1 MPKNADA
8 DVISK
13 RHDTNLWAEIR
24 TLYESKNK
32 HPYEKIKTVLM
43 AEFALE
49 KFPSQR
55 TVERRAKSEGWK
67 RAISEGDRQFNET
80 FSEEFWMCVQNIYE
94 SNPKLSYKR
103 LRELVENELQ
113 CADFPSAQAVSAKA
127 KAGNWARADALVQ
140 KNDAELKKLK
150 QSVNR
155 LVNDPHIVIYDHKD
169 KKIKQHKNEED
180 EDEESQE
187 DEGEL
192 LDFDVMTEIIDSEK
206 RAIKNLLM
214 TSQIKR
220 RNMAEV
226 ILKAR
231 KRMSIMNDFSD
242 ILSDELALN
251 FQLLNSTQFRQVM
264 GEAGADFLKEK
275 MKKLGHVAS
284 IFNELSFNRREALK
298 FELSLYGVT
307 IEDLQK
313 AGETSKAVAM
323 DDNTAFEAQRE
334 KLRQEK
340 ERIAERKR
348 YIESGGLQSDVN
360 EEMKKRMA
368 EADIEDAEVIEVE

>member
-24 TLYESKNK
+24 TLYESQNK
-32 HPYEKIKTVLM
+32 YTYEKIKTVLM

-49 KFPSQR
+49 NFPSHS
-55 TVERRAKSEGWK
+55 TVKRRAKSEGWK
-67 RAISEGDRQFNET
+67 RAISEGGREFNDA
-80 FSEEFWMCVQNIYE
+80 FPEEFWMCVQAIYE
-94 SNPKLSYKR
+94 ANPKINYKR

-113 CADFPSAQAVSAKA
+113 CVDFPTSQAVSAKA
-127 KAGNWARADALVQ
+127 KAGNWARADSLVL
-140 KNDAELKKLK
+140 KNDPELQKMK
-150 QSVNR
+150 QQVNR
-155 LVNDPHIVIYDHKD
+155 LVSDADLIIYDKKS
-169 KKIKQHKNEED
+169 KKIKEYKNEED
-180 EDEESQE
+180 ADEESEE

-264 GEAGADFLKEK
+264 GEAGADFLKDK

-368 EADIEDAEVIEVE
+368 EADIEDAEVIEME

>member
-1 MPKNADA
+1 MPKNADT

-24 TLYESKNK
+24 TLYESQNK
-32 HPYEKIKTVLM
+32 YTYEKIKTVLM

-49 KFPSQR
+49 NFPSHS
-55 TVERRAKSEGWK
+55 TVKRRAKSEGWK
-67 RAISEGDRQFNET
+67 RAISEGGREFNDA
-80 FSEEFWMCVQNIYE
+80 FPEEFWICVQAIYE
-94 SNPKLSYKR
+94 ANPKINYKR

-113 CADFPSAQAVSAKA
+113 CADFPTSQAVSAKA
-127 KAGNWARADALVQ
+127 KAGNWARADSLVL
-140 KNDAELKKLK
+140 KNDPELQKMK
-150 QSVNR
+150 QQVNR
-155 LVNDPHIVIYDHKD
+155 LVSDADLIIYDKKS
-169 KKIKQHKNEED
+169 KKIKEYKNEED
-180 EDEESQE
+180 ADEESEE

-206 RAIKNLLM
+206 SAIKNLLM

-264 GEAGADFLKEK
+264 GEAGADFLKDK

>member
-1 MPKNADA
+1 M
-8 DVISK
+8 
-13 RHDTNLWAEIR
+13 
-24 TLYESKNK
+24 
-32 HPYEKIKTVLM
+32 
-43 AEFALE
+43 
-49 KFPSQR
+49 
-55 TVERRAKSEGWK
+55 
-67 RAISEGDRQFNET
+67 
-80 FSEEFWMCVQNIYE
+80 
-94 SNPKLSYKR
+94 
-103 LRELVENELQ
+103 
-113 CADFPSAQAVSAKA
+113 
-127 KAGNWARADALVQ
+127 
-140 KNDAELKKLK
+140 K
-150 QSVNR
+150 QQVNR
-155 LVNDPHIVIYDHKD
+155 LVSNADLIIYDKKS
-169 KKIKQHKNEED
+169 KKIKEYKNEED
-180 EDEESQE
+180 ADGESEE

-192 LDFDVMTEIIDSEK
+192 LDFDAMTEIIDSEK

-214 TSQIKR
+214 TSQIR
-220 RNMAEV
+220 RKNMAEV

-264 GEAGADFLKEK
+264 GEAGADFLKDK

-348 YIESGGLQSDVN
+348 YIESGGLQADVN
-360 EEMKKRMA
+360 EEMKRRMA

>member
-24 TLYESKNK
+24 TLYESQNK
-32 HPYEKIKTVLM
+32 YTYEKIKTVLM

-49 KFPSQR
+49 NFPSHS
-55 TVERRAKSEGWK
+55 TVKRRAKSEGWK
-67 RAISEGDRQFNET
+67 RAISEGGREFNDA
-80 FSEEFWMCVQNIYE
+80 FPEEFWMCVQAIYE
-94 SNPKLSYKR
+94 ANPKINYKR

-113 CADFPSAQAVSAKA
+113 CVDFPTSQAVSAKA
-127 KAGNWARADALVQ
+127 KAGNWARADSLVL
-140 KNDAELKKLK
+140 KNDPELQKMK
-150 QSVNR
+150 QQVNR
-155 LVNDPHIVIYDHKD
+155 LVSNADLIIYDKKS
-169 KKIKQHKNEED
+169 KKIKEYKNEED
-180 EDEESQE
+180 ADEESEE

-206 RAIKNLLM
+206 SAIKNLLM

-264 GEAGADFLKEK
+264 GEAGADFLKDK

-348 YIESGGLQSDVN
+348 YIESGGLQADVN
-360 EEMKKRMA
+360 EEMKRRMA

>member
-24 TLYESKNK
+24 TLYESQNK
-32 HPYEKIKTVLM
+32 YTYEKIKTVLM

-49 KFPSQR
+49 NFPSHS
-55 TVERRAKSEGWK
+55 TVKRRAKSEGWK
-67 RAISEGDRQFNET
+67 RAISEGGREFNDA
-80 FSEEFWMCVQNIYE
+80 FPEEFWICVQAIYE
-94 SNPKLSYKR
+94 ANPKINYKR

-113 CADFPSAQAVSAKA
+113 CVDFPTSQAVSAKA
-127 KAGNWARADALVQ
+127 KAGNWARADSLVL
-140 KNDAELKKLK
+140 KNDPELQKMK
-150 QSVNR
+150 QQVNR
-155 LVNDPHIVIYDHKD
+155 LVSNADLIIYDKKS
-169 KKIKQHKNEED
+169 KKIKEYKNEED
-180 EDEESQE
+180 ADEESEE

-264 GEAGADFLKEK
+264 GEAGADFLKDK

-360 EEMKKRMA
+360 EEMKRRMA